1 MCYTECTAAAV
12 QVSGRGRGTGWS
24 HPLCVACHQRK
35 GNSGPGRVTPCS
47 SLPRPLDSLSFPAVP
62 GDELPLD
69 VAEAEGLVPY
79 VVFCAEL
86 LSLSTAFSRSICV
99 GCSAASSLFMAE

>member
-1 MCYTECTAAAV
+1 M
-12 QVSGRGRGTGWS
+12 QFSGRGTWRGVVTS
-24 HPLCVACHQRK
+24 PLCGLSSAQ

-47 SLPRPLDSLSFPAVP
+47 SLPWPLDSLSFPAVP

-69 VAEAEGLVPY
+69 AAEAEGLVPY

-86 LSLSTAFSRSICV
+86 LSLSTAFSRSICA
-99 GCSAASSLFMAE
+99 GCIAASSLFMAE